1 MSVRGFE
8 PRTTWLKVKC
18 STTWATRPYS
28 MISSRLTQ
36 VNWAS
41 WIRTSECRSQSPV
54 PYRLAIAHRRLIAD
68 TACQY
73 EYKRK
78 GWVVGLEPTIS
89 RTTIWRA
96 DQLHHT
102 HHNEPG
108 GIRTHDLRLRRPL
121 LYPAELQTLMQISFC
136 NVLTFLWESG
146 WWESNSRIQLGRL
159 VFYHWTT
166 PARHML
172 SGWQDSNLRPPGP
185 KPGALAKLSH
195 TPASASLGFL
205 SCPQRINDYIT

>member
-1 MSVRGFE
+1 MKNGNPMFWVSVISFTERAGI
-8 PRTTWLKVKC
+8 RTPDNLIKSQVLYHLSYTPIF
-18 STTWATRPYS
+18 SFPAS
-28 MISSRLTQ
+28 Q

-54 PYRLAIAHRRLIAD
+54 PYRLAIAHRRLMSD

-96 DQLHHT
+96 NQLHHT

-108 GIRTHDLRLRRPL
+108 GIRTLDLRLRRPL
-121 LYPAELQTLMQISFC
+121 LYPAELQTHMQISPFQRLSAC
-136 NVLTFLWESG
+136 QRKSG
-146 WWESNSRIQLGRL
+146 
-159 VFYHWTT
+159 
-166 PARHML
+166 
-172 SGWQDSNLRPPGP
+172 
-185 KPGALAKLSH
+185 
-195 TPASASLGFL
+195 
-205 SCPQRINDYIT
+205 